1 MSALFDRKNRTI
13 FVFFIA
19 LFLSYAGEL
28 KIVTYNLLNFPENYG
43 YQRLKYFRQIM
54 DYVKPDL
61 LVVQEM
67 QSEQGMILF
76 RDSVLNHAKN
86 DFSFAPFNDGPDT
99 DNGIFYRRTK
109 VSVIDALYIPTINRD
124 IARYRIR
131 ISDSNRDFYIFS
143 VHLKSG
149 TDCEYIRLQEA
160 RILRRHLDSLEMN
173 ADYLVMGDFNF
184 YHNESGYCLLVDSV
198 EHSQK
203 GLRDP
208 LNIPFVWH
216 DNRKYSYVHTQ
227 STRTEKLPD
236 NGADGGLDDRFDLVL
251 CSPGFLDTAGLFLPV
266 ESYMVF
272 GNDGNHFDRSINS
285 GINYAVPAEIANA
298 LYYASDH
305 LPVCVHIVDCYQTPT
320 EAGELIV
327 LPNPVQRQAQIKLPY
342 FEDFQNAKIT
352 ITNILGRRV
361 YEMETLNPNSIIIS
375 SDKFDIGIYFVC
387 VQVRTKYNV
396 RHYQAKIAIVK

>member
-1 MSALFDRKNRTI
+1 MSSFLNKKVKSVFII
-13 FVFFIA
+13 FVA
-19 LFLSYAGEL
+19 LSLSYAGEL
-28 KIVTYNLLNFPENYG
+28 KIVSYNLLNFPENYG

-76 RDSVLNHAKN
+76 RDSVLNHIQN
-86 DFSFAPFNDGPDT
+86 DFSFVPFHNGPDT
-99 DNGIFYRRTK
+99 DNGVFYRRTN

-131 ISDSNRDFYIFS
+131 ISDSNRDFFVFS
-143 VHLKSG
+143 VHLKSAA
-149 TDCEYIRLQEA
+149 DCEHIRLQEA
-160 RILRRHLDSLEMN
+160 QLLRGHLDSLEMN
-173 ADYLVMGDFNF
+173 VDYLVMGDFNF
-184 YHNESGYCLLVDSV
+184 YYNESGYCLLVDSV

-216 DNRKYSYVHTQ
+216 ENRQYSYAHTQ

-236 NGADGGLDDRFDLVL
+236 NGATGGLDDRFDIIL

-266 ESYMVF
+266 ESYTVF
-272 GNDGNHFDRSINS
+272 GNDGNHFNKSINS

-298 LYYASDH
+298 LYFASDH
-305 LPVCVHIVDCYQTPT
+305 LPVCVHIVDSYQRPT
-320 EAGELIV
+320 DVGELIV
-327 LPNPVQRQAQIKLPY
+327 SPNPVQGQAQIKLPY
-342 FEDFQNAKIT
+342 FEDFQHAKIT

-361 YEMETLNPNSIIIS
+361 YETETLNPNSIFIS

-387 VQVRTKYNV
+387 VMLKTKYDL
-396 RHYQAKIAIVK
+396 RYYQTKIAVVK